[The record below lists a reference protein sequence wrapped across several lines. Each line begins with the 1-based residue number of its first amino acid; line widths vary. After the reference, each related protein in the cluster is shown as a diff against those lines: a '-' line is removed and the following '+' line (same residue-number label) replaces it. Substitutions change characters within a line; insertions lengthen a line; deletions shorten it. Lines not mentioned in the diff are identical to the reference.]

1 MDDFSRLKMSALRF
15 DPSPYED
22 PELVVR
28 VALMQAALIL
38 DDAGRA
44 LPVMFSPDYEAFI
57 RAQRR
62 VYERSCEELV
72 RRAQD

>member
-1 MDDFSRLKMSALRF
+1 MDDFSRLKMNALRF

-28 VALMQAALIL
+28 VALMQAALAL
-38 DDAGRA
+38 DGAGRV
-44 LPVMFSPDYEAFI
+44 LPGMFSPDYEAFI
-57 RAQRR
+57 RAQRCA
-62 VYERSCEELV
+62 YERSGEELA